1 MKEKKVCVFNLYITR
16 INQVGLRE
24 NYLCLRYH
32 YSFYMDDCYPELIN
46 ISYNRNFTIFR
57 CYNKEL
63 IDVLTLDVTK
73 FQNGEIYG
81 LIDYE

>member
-1 MKEKKVCVFNLYITR
+1 
-16 INQVGLRE
+16 
-24 NYLCLRYH
+24 
-32 YSFYMDDCYPELIN
+32 MDDCYPELIN

-57 CYNKEL
+57 YYNKEL
-63 IDVLTLDVTK
+63 IDVLTLDITK